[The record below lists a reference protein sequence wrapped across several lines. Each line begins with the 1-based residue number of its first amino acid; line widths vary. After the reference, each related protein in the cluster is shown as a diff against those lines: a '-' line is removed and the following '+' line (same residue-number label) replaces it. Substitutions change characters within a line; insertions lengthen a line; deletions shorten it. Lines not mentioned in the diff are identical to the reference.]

1 MKFDCWFKIDQKWK
15 YFFMWN
21 FHTDFRKIM
30 FIDGF
35 SFWADLF
42 RRKYFFDLF
51 LTNHFGVI
59 QNCFV
64 QMDCFWVDFR
74 GFFWMIW
81 KNLRELGFNRLFW
94 KHGYFGGLK
103 EDIEDNQLPDLNWE
117 SLLMEDFRRSMSFYQ
132 CPSKIQVLSSRP
144 PPLPSLYVL

>member
-42 RRKYFFDLF
+42 RRKYSFDLF

-59 QNCFV
+59 QNCFE

-74 GFFWMIW
+74 WFFWIIW
-81 KNLRELGFNRLFW
+81 KNLRGLGFNRHFQGLAPLR
-94 KHGYFGGLK
+94 LK
-103 EDIEDNQLPDLNWE
+103 ECTYNWINWLVWIEKSGLWKIFARN
-117 SLLMEDFRRSMSFYQ
+117 LLFFHNF
-132 CPSKIQVLSSRP
+132 P
-144 PPLPSLYVL
+144 